1 MLRVGWN
8 TQWPVMSVT
17 VCAWW
22 FFYLSGFYNVYFVSV
37 CMLQSACVSL
47 SVGVSV
53 DVAPSLRVLLE
64 NGNIQISNSRLDGH
78 QIAVCDKNVLRMA
91 VKIHCPKEVFLQL
104 AECWKLAVSCHLTS
118 VRAANAVLCSSG
130 SEVWKCRNLGS
141 SKCFQEL
148 PAVEAKDVIISAA
161 YSTVVSVLLI
171 KRLSLSFLPTGIISA
186 VYRLPCPLAWLVNP
200 YLFFSWWTLFYMW
213 SNEMFWLLVL
223 RKNQVITVV
232 MPFASVAVIFPGFL
246 VQSWAL
252 SKMCR

>member
-22 FFYLSGFYNVYFVSV
+22 FFYLSGFYNVHFVSV

-104 AECWKLAVSCHLTS
+104 AEC
-118 VRAANAVLCSSG
+118 
-130 SEVWKCRNLGS
+130 
-141 SKCFQEL
+141 
-148 PAVEAKDVIISAA
+148 
-161 YSTVVSVLLI
+161 
-171 KRLSLSFLPTGIISA
+171 
-186 VYRLPCPLAWLVNP
+186 
-200 YLFFSWWTLFYMW
+200 
-213 SNEMFWLLVL
+213 
-223 RKNQVITVV
+223 
-232 MPFASVAVIFPGFL
+232 
-246 VQSWAL
+246 
-252 SKMCR
+252 